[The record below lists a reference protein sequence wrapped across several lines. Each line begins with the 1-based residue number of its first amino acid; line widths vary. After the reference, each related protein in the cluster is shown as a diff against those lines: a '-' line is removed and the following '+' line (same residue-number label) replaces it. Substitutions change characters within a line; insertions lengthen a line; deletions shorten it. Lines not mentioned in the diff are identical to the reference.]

1 MRSYPTLEALLR
13 VKEEFTR
20 CLEREDLPYYRAS
33 QENAWFTK
41 PQINHRIQCI
51 NDGLLQESTMKEFL
65 ASCKDNP
72 QSKTIALIPSGNI
85 PLSFASDLICILLAG
100 QNALVKPSSKD
111 SVLTAYFIEL
121 INRHLPNRVLLT
133 SDQISNYDASI
144 ATGSDQ
150 AQPYFIQYFGKKP
163 HVFRRNR
170 RSIGILRGEENT
182 NDFEKLAEDI
192 LRYHGMGCRNIHHLI
207 VPEEFALDPIF
218 EACLSLYP
226 ELSEHLWKEN
236 HQYRYTI
243 SLMNKE
249 KSFSDGWLT
258 LREADDLNP
267 PLTCV
272 NVTRWTTEDDIERF
286 INRHK
291 DSLQTV
297 VSKKMGNLGQAQNP
311 SLLDYADGVDLAEF
325 LSNL

>member
-1 MRSYPTLEALLR
+1 MRSYSTLEALLL
-13 VKEEFTR
+13 VKDDFIRAMQLEEV
-20 CLEREDLPYYRAS
+20 PYYSAA

-51 NDGLLQESTMKEFL
+51 CDGLLQESTMKEFSG
-65 ASCKDNP
+65 SCDERK
-72 QSKTIALIPSGNI
+72 QGKTIALIPSGNI
-85 PLSFASDLICILLAG
+85 PLSFASDIICILLAG
-100 QNALVKPSSKD
+100 HNAIVKPSSKD
-111 SVLTAYFIEL
+111 SVLTTFFIKL
-121 INRHLPNRVLLT
+121 IGKYLPNRVLLT
-133 SDQISNYDASI
+133 SDRISSYDASI

-150 AQPYFIQYFGKKP
+150 AQPFFTQYFGKKP

-170 RSIGILRGEENT
+170 RSLGILRGHENQS
-182 NDFEKLAEDI
+182 DFESLAEDI

-207 VPEEFALDPIF
+207 APEEFALDPIF
-218 EACLSLYP
+218 EACSSLYP

-249 KSFSDGWLT
+249 VSFSDGWLT
-258 LREADDLNP
+258 LREAEDLNP

-272 NVTRWTTEDDIERF
+272 NVTRWSTEDDIEHF
-286 INRHK
+286 LNKHK

-297 VSKKMGNLGQAQNP
+297 VSKKLGNLGQAQNP
-311 SLLDYADGVDLAEF
+311 SILDYADGVNLAEF
-325 LSNL
+325 LSNI

>member
-1 MRSYPTLEALLR
+1 MRSYPTIEALLE
-13 VKEEFTR
+13 VKKDFTR
-20 CLEREDLPYYRAS
+20 SMELEDIPFHRAS

-51 NDGLLQESTMKEFL
+51 NDGLLQEAAMKAFS
-65 ASCKDNP
+65 ASCKDST
-72 QSKTIALIPSGNI
+72 QGKTIALIPSGNI

-100 QNALVKPSSKD
+100 HNALVKPSSKD
-111 SVLTAYFIEL
+111 SVLTAFFIDL
-121 INRHLPNRVLLT
+121 ISTYLPNRVHIT
-133 SDQISNYDASI
+133 SDRISSYDASI

-150 AQPYFIQYFGKKP
+150 AQPFFTQYFGKKP

-170 RSIGILRGEENT
+170 RSIGILRGQENQD
-182 NDFEKLAEDI
+182 DFEHLAEDI

-207 VPEEFALDPIF
+207 VPKEYALDPIF
-218 EACLSLYP
+218 EACSSLYP

-249 KSFSDGWLT
+249 VSFSDGWLT

-272 NVTRWTTEDDIERF
+272 NVTRWTTEDDIGHF
-286 INRHK
+286 INKHK
-291 DSLQTV
+291 ESLQTV

-325 LSNL
+325 LSKL

>member
-1 MRSYPTLEALLR
+1 MRLYPTLEALLR
-13 VKEEFTR
+13 VKEELIQR
-20 CLEREDLPYYRAS
+20 IEQEEVPYYKTS

-51 NDGLLQESTMKEFL
+51 VNGLLDESTMTSFVDFCLKGQ
-65 ASCKDNP
+65 DI
-72 QSKTIALIPSGNI
+72 KTIALIPSGNI

-100 QNALVKPSSKD
+100 HNALVKPSSKD
-111 SVLTAYFIEL
+111 SVLTGFFIEL
-121 INRHLPNRVLLT
+121 IDKYLPNRVLCT
-133 SDQISNYDASI
+133 SDRISNYDASI

-150 AQPYFIQYFGKKP
+150 AQPYFMQYFGSKP

-170 RSIGILRGEENT
+170 RSVGILRGNENE
-182 NDFEKLAEDI
+182 NDLQGLAEDI
-192 LRYHGMGCRNIHHLI
+192 LRYHGMGCRNLHHLI
-207 VPEEFALDPIF
+207 VPEKFSVDPIF
-218 EACLSLYP
+218 EACSTLYP

-249 KSFSDGWLT
+249 VSFSDGWLT
-258 LREADDLNP
+258 LREAQDLNP

-272 NVTRWTTEDDIERF
+272 NFTRWASENDINTF
-286 INRHK
+286 LNDHK
-291 DSLQTV
+291 DSLQTI
-297 VSKKMGNLGQAQNP
+297 VSKELGNIGQAQNP

>member
-1 MRSYPTLEALLR
+1 MRSYLTLEALLQ
-13 VKEEFTR
+13 VKEEFALSME
-20 CLEREDLPYYRAS
+20 LEEVPYYRAL

-51 NDGLLQESTMKEFL
+51 NNGLLKESAMKAFL
-65 ASCKDNP
+65 ASCKDNTNG
-72 QSKTIALIPSGNI
+72 KTIALIPSGNI

-100 QNALVKPSSKD
+100 HNALVKPSSKD
-111 SVLTAYFIEL
+111 SVLTEFFIEL
-121 INRHLPNRVLLT
+121 ICKHLPNRVLLK
-133 SDQISNYDASI
+133 SDRISLFDASI

-150 AQPYFIQYFGKKP
+150 AQPFFTQYFGKKP

-170 RSIGILRGEENT
+170 RSVGILRGKEKK

-207 VPEEFALDPIF
+207 VPEEFPLNPIF
-218 EACLSLYP
+218 EACSSLYP

-249 KSFSDGWLT
+249 VSFSDGWLT
-258 LREADDLNP
+258 LREVEDLNP

-272 NVTRWTTEDDIERF
+272 NVSRWKTEGDIHSF
-286 INRHK
+286 LKKHK
-291 DSLQTV
+291 NSLQTK
-297 VSKKMGNLGQAQNP
+297 VSKKLGNLGQAQNP

-325 LSNL
+325 LSKL

>member
-1 MRSYPTLEALLR
+1 MRSYPTLEALLQ
-13 VKEEFTR
+13 VKKEFTR
-20 CLEREDLPYYRAS
+20 SVELEDVPYYKAS

-41 PQINHRIQCI
+41 PQIHHRIQCI
-51 NDGLLQESTMKEFL
+51 NDGLLQESTMKTFL
-65 ASCKDNP
+65 ASCEDST
-72 QSKTIALIPSGNI
+72 QSKIIALIPSGNI

-100 QNALVKPSSKD
+100 HNALVKPSSKD

-133 SDQISNYDASI
+133 SNQISDFDASI

-150 AQPYFIQYFGKKP
+150 AQPYFTQYFGKKP

-170 RSIGILRGEENT
+170 RSIGILRGDENT
-182 NDFEKLAEDI
+182 TDFEKLAEDI

-207 VPEEFALDPIF
+207 VPKEFVLDPIF
-218 EACLSLYP
+218 EACSNLYP

-249 KSFSDGWLT
+249 VSFSDGWLT

-272 NVTRWTTEDDIERF
+272 NVTRWTTEDDINGFLEQ
-286 INRHK
+286 HK
-291 DSLQTV
+291 NSLQTV
-297 VSKKMGNLGQAQNP
+297 VSKKLGNLGQAQNP
-311 SLLDYADGVDLAEF
+311 SLLEYADGVDLAEF
-325 LSNL
+325 LSSL

>member
-1 MRSYPTLEALLR
+1 MRLYPTIEALLQIK
-13 VKEEFTR
+13 KELICTME
-20 CLEREDLPYYRAS
+20 LEEALYYRAS

-51 NDGLLQESTMKEFL
+51 AGGLLKESAMKAFVE
-65 ASCKDNP
+65 SCGDIK
-72 QSKTIALIPSGNI
+72 QAKAIALIPSGNI

-100 QNALVKPSSKD
+100 HNALIKPSSKD
-111 SVLTAYFIEL
+111 SVLTAFFVDL
-121 INRHLPNRVLLT
+121 INKYLPNRVFL
-133 SDQISNYDASI
+133 SSNQISNYDASI

-150 AQPYFIQYFGKKP
+150 AQPYFTQYFGKRP

-170 RSIGILRGEENT
+170 RSIGILRGNENK
-182 NDFEKLAEDI
+182 NDFQSLAEDI

-218 EACLSLYP
+218 EACSSLYP
-226 ELSEHLWKEN
+226 ELSEHLWREN

-249 KSFSDGWLT
+249 VSYSDGWLS
-258 LREADDLNP
+258 LREAGDLNP

-272 NVTRWTTEDDIERF
+272 NMTKWRNEGD
-286 INRHK
+286 INRFLNKHK
-291 DSLQTV
+291 NSIQTV
-297 VSKKMGNLGQAQNP
+297 VSKELGNLGQAQNP
-311 SLLDYADGVDLAEF
+311 SILDYADGIDLAKF